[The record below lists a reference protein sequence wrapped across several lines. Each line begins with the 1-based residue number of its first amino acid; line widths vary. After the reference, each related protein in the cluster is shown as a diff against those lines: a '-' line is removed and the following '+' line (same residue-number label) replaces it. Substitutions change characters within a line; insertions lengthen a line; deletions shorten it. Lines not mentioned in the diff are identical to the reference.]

1 MTYGTNPVLDA
12 ISYYTV
18 QDAYTAQL
26 AEAERAMADAFEE
39 LAMKSDANAFAEFA
53 PLVRDHDR
61 AGKRKQTMAEVMHD
75 ALDSSSGPSI
85 TEAMQLIL
93 NAAYG
98 NLSPEVVKA
107 QARDLVERAG
117 KAHARVNA
125 EVGE

>member
-1 MTYGTNPVLDA
+1 MTYSTNPVLDA

-18 QDAYTAQL
+18 QDAYTAQMR
-26 AEAERAMADAFEE
+26 EAELAIEEEFER
-39 LAMKSDANAFAEFA
+39 LAMKADANAFAGFA
-53 PLVRDHDR
+53 PLVRDDT
-61 AGKRKQTMAEVMHD
+61 GTGLRKQTLAEVMHY
-75 ALDSSSGPSI
+75 ALDYSNGPSI

>member
-1 MTYGTNPVLDA
+1 MASTNPVVDA

-39 LAMKSDANAFAEFA
+39 QAMKADANAFADFA
-53 PLVRDHDR
+53 PLVRDDT
-61 AGKRKQTMAEVMHD
+61 GTELRKQTLAEVLHY
-75 ALDSSSGPSI
+75 ALDYTNGPSI

-125 EVGE
+125 EVGG

>member
-1 MTYGTNPVLDA
+1 MSYSTNPVHDA
-12 ISYYTV
+12 AKYYAV

-26 AEAERAMADAFEE
+26 EEAEQAMADEFVE
-39 LAMKSDANAFAEFA
+39 LAMKADANAFAEFA
-53 PLVRDHDR
+53 PLIRDHDR
-61 AGKRKQTMAEVMHD
+61 AGKRKQTMAEVLHD
-75 ALDSSSGPSI
+75 ALGFANGPSI